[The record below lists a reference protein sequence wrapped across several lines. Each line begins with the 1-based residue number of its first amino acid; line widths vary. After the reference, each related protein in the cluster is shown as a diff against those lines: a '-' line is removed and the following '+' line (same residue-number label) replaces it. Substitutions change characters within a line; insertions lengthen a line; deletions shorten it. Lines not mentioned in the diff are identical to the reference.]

1 MKCRH
6 ILLMFIVAWLASG
19 CTATKLI
26 PEGKKL
32 YVGADLEYVN
42 PDMVHKATRTAGEI
56 KANIRPQPNK
66 KFIGLFRTRLWF
78 YQRIKDPKMK
88 VTNDGDTIP
97 KRGFRNLLKNKV
109 GEPPVYLNNSDVER
123 SKLLI
128 EKFLREKGYF
138 GSSIRYE
145 INDDE
150 EKTISVTYYMTSK
163 GRHRIRDIHFPDD
176 STNTINKIIYE
187 NADLLRAVEG
197 RMYKLDLLN
206 DDRNT
211 IATLVRD
218 SGYYAFSP
226 DYIYFYVDTTVGDAK
241 VDIYYNIESPDT
253 HKTHKQFYFRNVYI
267 FPGYS
272 VDQPNEGLVG
282 DTSQFR
288 KFLFVYPPAKKKYI
302 RVTAVGRNLL
312 TIPGERFSQTR
323 HNYSVNKMLDLGVF
337 KFVNIRYEKVGE
349 DSLDAYIYMTPGNS
363 QSITAELNASTTT
376 TNFLGT
382 FASLSYV
389 NRNIFRGAEEMSL
402 TVSGGVETQ
411 VGKKNAS
418 FINTIEL
425 SGKWELS
432 IPRFV
437 VPWKFLNKA
446 TQYTPRTKFSLS
458 DGFQSRYQFFSL
470 NSFGANITYD
480 WRRNS
485 QQHHQFSP
493 LFVQRVR
500 TLNTTEEFDAILRE
514 NPVLRTN
521 FEDVFILGFQHIY
534 TFYNPDA
541 KRPLKNYWYFNGD
554 IQLAGNVFNAVGNA
568 LSKNKEGQVQ
578 ITGVPIAQYFRIET
592 DTRYFFVIHTKTQWV
607 NRVIGGI
614 SVPYG
619 NIDRTPYIK
628 QFFSGG
634 STGMRAYRFRT
645 LGPGSY
651 DGSNTNT
658 SYPDQTGDIKL
669 EWSSEFRHTL
679 YKFIKGAFFVDVGN
693 IWLMKEDPQ
702 RPGAKFSKDFYK
714 EFAIGGG
721 YGLRLDFQ
729 FVVIRLDVAV
739 PFRKP
744 SLPDGDR
751 WTFDKMEWRSKDW
764 RKDNLMFNIAI
775 GYPF

>member
-1 MKCRH
+1 MKLVH
-6 ILLMFIVAWLASG
+6 LTFFIIIAWLVAG
-19 CTATKLI
+19 CTAIKKI
-26 PEGKKL
+26 PDGKQL
-32 YVGADLEYVN
+32 YVGAELVYVN
-42 PDMVHKATRTAGEI
+42 PEMVHKATRTAGEI
-56 KANIRPQPNK
+56 KGNIRPQPNK
-66 KFIGLFRTRLWF
+66 QFLGLFRTRLWF
-78 YQRIKDPKMK
+78 YQRIKDPKEK
-88 VTNDGDTIP
+88 VTVAGDTVP
-97 KRGFRNLLKNKV
+97 KKGVRNFLKNKI
-109 GEPPVYLNNSDVER
+109 GEPPVYLSMADVER
-123 SKLLI
+123 SKLLM

-138 GSSIRYE
+138 GSSIEYK
-145 INDDE
+145 INDGDP
-150 EKTISVTYYMTSK
+150 KKVSVTYNMTSK
-163 GRHRIRDIHFPDD
+163 GRHRIRNIVFPED
-176 STNTINKIIYE
+176 SNDLINRIIVA
-187 NADLLRAVEG
+187 NKDLLRAVEG

-211 IATLVRD
+211 ISTLVRD

-226 DYIYFYVDTTVGDAK
+226 DYVYFYVDTTVGDAK

-253 HKTHKQFYFRNVYI
+253 NETHQQFYFRNVYI
-267 FPGYS
+267 FPGYT
-272 VDQPNEGLVG
+272 VEREDQGLVG
-282 DTSQFR
+282 DTSLFR
-288 KFLFVYPPAKKKYI
+288 KFLFVYPPAKRKYI
-302 RVTAVGRNLL
+302 RVTAIGRNLL

-349 DSLDAYIYMTPGNS
+349 DSLDAYIYMTPGNT

-382 FASLSYV
+382 FGSISYT

-402 TVSGGVETQ
+402 TLSGGVETQ
-411 VGKKNAS
+411 IGKNNAS
-418 FINTIEL
+418 FINTL
-425 SGKWELS
+425 QVNAKWELT

-437 VPWKFLNKA
+437 VPWKFLNKP

-458 DGFQSRYQFFSL
+458 EGFQSRYQFFSL

-480 WRRNS
+480 WRRTS
-485 QQHHQFSP
+485 KHHHQFSP

-500 TLNTTEEFDAILRE
+500 TINTTDEFDAILAE
-514 NPVLRTN
+514 NPVLRST
-521 FEDVFILGFQHIY
+521 FEDVFILGFQHVY
-534 TFYNPDA
+534 TFYNPEP
-541 KRPLKNYWYFNGD
+541 KKPLQNYWYINGD
-554 IQLAGNVFNAVGNA
+554 IQLAGNIFNAVGNA

-578 ITGVPIAQYFRIET
+578 ITGVPIAQYFRLET
-592 DTRYFFVIHTKTQWV
+592 DARYYWVIHTKTQWV
-607 NRVIGGI
+607 NRVIAGVA
-614 SVPYG
+614 VPYG

-651 DGSNTNT
+651 DGSNTDT
-658 SYPDQTGDIKL
+658 SFPDQTGDIKL
-669 EWSSEFRHTL
+669 EWSTEFRHTL
-679 YKFIKGAFFVDVGN
+679 YKFFKGAFFVDVGN
-693 IWLMKEDPQ
+693 IWLLRDDPQ
-702 RPGAKFSKDFYK
+702 RPGAKFTKDFYK

-729 FVVIRLDVAV
+729 FVIIRLDVAI

-764 RKDNLMFNIAI
+764 RRDNLMFNIAI

>member
-1 MKCRH
+1 MNRWH
-6 ILLMFIVAWLASG
+6 YIGILAIAMLAWG
-19 CTATKLI
+19 CKATKLI
-26 PEGKKL
+26 PEGKQL

-56 KANIRPQPNK
+56 KANIQPQPNK
-66 KFIGLFRTRLWF
+66 MFLGLFRTRLWI
-78 YQRIKDPKMK
+78 YQRTKDPKTKTDKDGK
-88 VTNDGDTIP
+88 VTQKKGL
-97 KRGFRNLLKNKV
+97 RNFLKNKI
-109 GEPPVYLNNSDVER
+109 GEAPVYLNPADVER

-138 GSSIRYE
+138 GSTIEYE
-145 INDDE
+145 IMDGDP
-150 EKTISVTYYMTSK
+150 KTISVTYSMTSK
-163 GRHRIRDIHFPDD
+163 GRHRIRVVNLPTD
-176 STNTINKIIYE
+176 STDYINKIIYD
-187 NADLLRAVEG
+187 NNDLLKTVG
-197 RMYKLDLLN
+197 GPMYKLSLLTE
-206 DDRNT
+206 DRTT
-211 IATLVRD
+211 ISTIVRD
-218 SGYYAFSP
+218 SGYYSFSP
-226 DYIYFYVDTTVGDAK
+226 DYVYFYVDTTVGDQK
-241 VDIYYNIESPDT
+241 VDVYFNIEAPDT
-253 HKTHKQFYFRNVYI
+253 NEIHKQFYFRNVIIY
-267 FPGYS
+267 PGYS
-272 VDQPNEGLVG
+272 VDLPNQGLSG

-288 KFLFVYPPAKKKYI
+288 KFTFIYPNRKKYI

-312 TIPGERFSQTR
+312 TIPGQRFSQTR

-337 KFVNIRYEKVGE
+337 KFVNIRYEQVGP
-349 DSLDAYIYMTPGNS
+349 DSLDAYIYMTPGNT
-363 QSITAELNASTTT
+363 QTITAELNASTTT

-382 FASLSYV
+382 FATVSYV
-389 NRNIFRGAEEMSL
+389 NRNIFRGAEQMSL
-402 TVSGGVETQ
+402 TLSGGIETQ

-480 WRRNS
+480 WKRTS
-485 QQHHQFSP
+485 KHHHQFSP

-500 TLNTTEEFDAILRE
+500 TLNTTDAFKAILAD
-514 NPVLRTN
+514 NPVLRST

-534 TFYNPDA
+534 TFYNPDP
-541 KRPLKNYWYFNGD
+541 KRPLQNYWYFNGD
-554 IQLAGNVFNAVGNA
+554 IQLAGTVFNAVGNA
-568 LSKNKEGQVQ
+568 LSQNKEGQVQ

-592 DTRYFFVIHTKTQWV
+592 DTRYYTIIHSKTQWV
-607 NRVIGGI
+607 NRMIAGI
-614 SVPYG
+614 AIPYG

-651 DGSNTNT
+651 DGSNTT
-658 SYPDQTGDIKL
+658 SSYPDQTGDIKL
-669 EWSSEFRHTL
+669 EWNTEFRHTL
-679 YKFIKGAFFVDVGN
+679 YKFLKGAFFMDIGN
-693 IWLMKEDPQ
+693 IWLVKEDTQ

-714 EFAIGGG
+714 EFAIGAG
-721 YGLRLDFQ
+721 YGLRLDFT
-729 FVVIRLDVAV
+729 FVIVRFDVAI
-739 PFRKP
+739 PIRKP
-744 SLPDGDR
+744 SLPEGDR
-751 WTFDKMEWRSKDW
+751 WAFDKMEWRNKDW
-764 RKDNLMFNIAI
+764 RKDNLIFNIAI